1 MYVLMCAWLY
11 EAWNG
16 AGLLLSYLLVL
27 PEVSLDG
34 DGDSVVLQLAGR
46 ITGKPFKHMILHLHA
61 KRPLQDKVRVYG
73 VSEAATGKDRGIHKN
88 YRQLWSKID

>member
-27 PEVSLDG
+27 PEVSLDR
-34 DGDSVVLQLAGR
+34 DGDSVVLQLAGVKELLQKCSLLLSLLCQGGR
-46 ITGKPFKHMILHLHA
+46 HLWGTLH
-61 KRPLQDKVRVYG
+61 
-73 VSEAATGKDRGIHKN
+73 S
-88 YRQLWSKID
+88 